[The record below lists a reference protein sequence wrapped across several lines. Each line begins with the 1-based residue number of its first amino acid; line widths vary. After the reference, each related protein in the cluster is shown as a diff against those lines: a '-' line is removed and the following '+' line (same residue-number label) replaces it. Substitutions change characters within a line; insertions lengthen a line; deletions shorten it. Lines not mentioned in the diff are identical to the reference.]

1 MEITVHPRQPEEMNS
16 TRPTAIIADDE
27 PMMREALRDQL
38 MTLWPELLILEE
50 VGDGPAA
57 LRALA
62 AHRPDVAFL
71 DIRMPG
77 LSGLQVAQLIDG
89 ATKVVFVTAYDN
101 HALEAFEASA
111 VDYILKPLEVKRLAK
126 VVAKLCA
133 GMAEPANRQAQ
144 HEALQRLNKTQ
155 EQEGQAPEGDLS
167 WLHVSTGQQVRL
179 VHVDDVMYFESD
191 TKYTRVVSND
201 VDGLIR
207 TSLKDLTAQ
216 LPSAFVQIHRSA
228 IVNRH
233 FVKSVHKVDD
243 SLELEMKTGSVR
255 LKVSEA
261 NRHHFRAM

>member
-1 MEITVHPRQPEEMNS
+1 MTTPS
-16 TRPTAIIADDE
+16 ATAIIADDE
-27 PMMREALRDQL
+27 PIMREALREQL
-38 MTLWPELLILEE
+38 QILWPELTILEE

-57 LRALA
+57 LRAVA
-62 AHRPDVAFL
+62 IHKPDVAFL

-77 LSGLQVAQLIDG
+77 LTGLQVAQLIEG

-101 HALEAFEASA
+101 HALAAFEANA

-126 VVAKLCA
+126 VVARLCA
-133 GMAEPANRQAQ
+133 GIAEPSNRKAQ
-144 HEALQRLNKTQ
+144 HEALLQIDKTKEQPGRAQ
-155 EQEGQAPEGDLS
+155 ESELS

-179 VHVDDVMYFESD
+179 VHIDDVMYFESD
-191 TKYTRVVSND
+191 TKYTRVVSNE

-207 TSLKDLTAQ
+207 TSLKDLSAQ

-243 SLELEMKTGSVR
+243 SLELEMKAGSAR

>member
-1 MEITVHPRQPEEMNS
+1 MMTTPS
-16 TRPTAIIADDE
+16 ATAIIADDE
-27 PMMREALRDQL
+27 PIMREALREL
-38 MTLWPELLILEE
+38 LHILWPELTILEE

-62 AHRPDVAFL
+62 VHKPEVAFL

-77 LSGLQVAQLIDG
+77 LTGLQVAQLIEG
-89 ATKVVFVTAYDN
+89 STKVVFVTAYDN

-133 GMAEPANRQAQ
+133 GMAEPGNRQAQ
-144 HEALQRLNKTQ
+144 HEALQRINKTQ
-155 EQEGQAPEGDLS
+155 EHDGPATEGGLS

-191 TKYTRVVSND
+191 TKYTRVVSSE

-207 TSLKDLTAQ
+207 TSLKDLSSQ

-243 SLELEMKTGSVR
+243 SLELEMKAGTAR